1 MKLEFWGVRG
11 SFPLASG
18 VASKIGGNTPCAAV
32 TAESGDVAIIDS
44 GTGIRALGAT
54 LLARRKPGPL
64 RLSVLFT
71 HFHLDHVQG
80 LPFFA
85 PLHVV
90 DAEIGF
96 YSAIDPDAMRGYL
109 NRLMGKPY
117 FPLPFDR
124 TPAQK
129 TFHKIADNE
138 IRIGSL
144 RISACPLHHPQG
156 AVAYRF
162 EENGAALVLATDTE
176 PDAGPL
182 DARLTEFARGSC
194 LVGDAMFTPEE
205 YAAGKQGWGHGT
217 WRDAAA
223 LASAA
228 RASGLYLSHFNFDHS
243 DRVIAGLA
251 RRARAIFPAAR
262 CAREGLCVELAGP
275 AAHRKEAERS

>member
-1 MKLEFWGVRG
+1 
-11 SFPLASG
+11 
-18 VASKIGGNTPCAAV
+18 V
-32 TAESGDVAIIDS
+32 TAESGDVVIIDS
-44 GTGIRALGAT
+44 GTGVRALGAA
-54 LLARRKPGPL
+54 LLARREPGPL
-64 RLSVLFT
+64 RLSLLYT
-71 HFHLDHVQG
+71 HFHLDHIQG

-96 YSAIDPDAMRGYL
+96 YSPVDPDVMREYL

-117 FPLPFDR
+117 FPIPFGR

-129 TFHKIADNE
+129 TFHKIADE
-138 IRIGSL
+138 GIRIGSL

-162 EENGAALVLATDTE
+162 EENGAALVFATATE

-182 DARLTEFARGSC
+182 EARLTEFARGAC

-205 YAAGKQGWGHGT
+205 YAAGKQGWGHST

-223 LASAA
+223 LAAA
-228 RASGLYLSHFNFDHS
+228 AGASSLYLSHFNFDHS

-262 CAREGLCVELAGP
+262 CAREGLRLTVAPPVP
-275 AAHRKEAERS
+275 AARRKEAGRS